1 VDLDKDSFE
10 EGEVMS
16 GKTDEAKGRAK
27 KAAGE
32 LAEDPG
38 LKNRG
43 RTDRAK
49 GKVKKGAD
57 EVAKQTKRGIKKVS

>member
-1 VDLDKDSFE
+1 
-10 EGEVMS
+10 MS
-16 GKTDEAKGRAK
+16 GKIDEAKGRAK

-32 LAEDPG
+32 LADDQG

-57 EVAKQTKRGIKKVS
+57 KVAKQTKRGIKKAS

>member
-1 VDLDKDSFE
+1 
-10 EGEVMS
+10 MS
-16 GKTDEAKGRAK
+16 GKIDEAKGRAK
-27 KAAGE
+27 KATGE
-32 LAEDPG
+32 LTDDQS

-57 EVAKQTKRGIKKVS
+57 EVAKQTKRGIKRAS

>member
-1 VDLDKDSFE
+1 
-10 EGEVMS
+10 MS
-16 GKTDEAKGRAK
+16 GKIDEAKGRAK

-32 LAEDPG
+32 LTDDQS

-57 EVAKQTKRGIKKVS
+57 EVAKQAKRGIKRAS

>member
-1 VDLDKDSFE
+1 
-10 EGEVMS
+10 MS
-16 GKTDEAKGRAK
+16 GKIDEAKGRAK

-32 LAEDPG
+32 LADDQSM
-38 LKNRG
+38 KNRG

-57 EVAKQTKRGIKKVS
+57 KVAKHTKRGIKRAS

>member
-1 VDLDKDSFE
+1 
-10 EGEVMS
+10 MS
-16 GKTDEAKGRAK
+16 GKIDEAKGRTK

-32 LAEDPG
+32 LTDNPS
-38 LKNRG
+38 LKDRG

-57 EVAKQTKRGIKKVS
+57 KVAKQTKRGIKKVS

>member
-1 VDLDKDSFE
+1 
-10 EGEVMS
+10 MS
-16 GKTDEAKGRAK
+16 GKVDKAKGRAK

-32 LAEDPG
+32 LAGDQS

-57 EVAKQTKRGIKKVS
+57 EAAKRTKRGIKRAS

>member
-1 VDLDKDSFE
+1 
-10 EGEVMS
+10 MS
-16 GKTDEAKGRAK
+16 GKIDEAKGRTK

-32 LAEDPG
+32 LTNDQS

-57 EVAKQTKRGIKKVS
+57 EVAERTKRGIKRAS

>member
-1 VDLDKDSFE
+1 
-10 EGEVMS
+10 MS
-16 GKTDEAKGRAK
+16 GKIDEAKGRAK

-32 LAEDPG
+32 LADDQS

-57 EVAKQTKRGIKKVS
+57 EVAKRTKRGIKRSS

>member
-1 VDLDKDSFE
+1 
-10 EGEVMS
+10 MS
-16 GKTDEAKGRAK
+16 GKIDEAKGRAK

-32 LAEDPG
+32 LADDQS

-49 GKVKKGAD
+49 SKVKSGTDK
-57 EVAKQTKRGIKKVS
+57 VAKETKRGIKRAS